1 MALETMANVHLTRG
15 SMSLPARAWNRVNL
29 CSSLNT
35 VRLTVTDLAM
45 LWIVHKIRR
54 LLYDQVLRT
63 ASCDRSIVL
72 PKAFSAENAIYYFLF
87 QLTVYSSFLKVI
99 Q

>member
-15 SMSLPARAWNRVNL
+15 GMSLPARSWNRVNL

-45 LWIVHKIRR
+45 LWIAHKICR
-54 LLYDQVLRT
+54 LLYDQVLRN
-63 ASCDRSIVL
+63 ASCDRSIAL
-72 PKAFSAENAIYYFLF
+72 QKAFSAENAI
-87 QLTVYSSFLKVI
+87 
-99 Q
+99 